1 MTNIHAEDRPTRWP
15 AFRHRGFTAYWIALV
30 ATGFAVQILT
40 VAIGWQVYELTRDP
54 FDLGLVGLSQFAPA
68 LALMLVTGAVAD
80 RFSRRWVMAISLVI
94 MAGCAALF
102 ALIARTGMSDVLFI
116 FALLAVFGTVRAF
129 YNPARQSIVPN
140 IVPARDLANAIALNT
155 TAHNV
160 ATISGPV
167 AGGILYA
174 VRPDLAYLVAM
185 ALLAG
190 SAALVLRIPKAAHR
204 APIVGASWTALSA
217 GLRYILRD
225 KIVLGAMSL
234 DLFVVILGGAAALLP
249 IYASDILNV
258 GPTGLGVLRAAPAV
272 GAIGVGLYLMTAPIR
287 DHAGLVLFASVAGFG
302 LFTLIFALSEI
313 FWLSVVALAIVGGCD
328 MISVYVRSTLVQL
341 WTPDELRGRVNS
353 VNQVFIGASN
363 EVGGFRAG
371 TMAAFVGTVP
381 AVAIGGLGALVVA
394 ALWMRWF
401 GELRRIRRLDSP

>member
-1 MTNIHAEDRPTRWP
+1 MTDAPAAETPARWA

-30 ATGFAVQILT
+30 ATGFAVQIQT

-80 RFSRRWVMAISLVI
+80 RFSRRWVMAICLAV
-94 MAGCAALF
+94 MAGCAGLF
-102 ALIARTGMSDVLFI
+102 ALIAQSGTSNILYI
-116 FALLAVFGTVRAF
+116 FALLAVFGTIRAF

-140 IVPARDLANAIALNT
+140 IVPDGDLANAIALNT

-174 VRPDLAYLVAM
+174 IRPDLAYLVAM
-185 ALLAG
+185 ALLVG
-190 SAALVLRIPKAAHR
+190 SAALVLRIPRAPHR
-204 APIVGASWTALSA
+204 APILGASWSALSA
-217 GLRYILRD
+217 GLRYIVRE
-225 KIVLGAMSL
+225 KVVLGAMSL
-234 DLFVVILGGAAALLP
+234 DLFAVILGGAAALLP
-249 IYASDILNV
+249 IFASDILNV

-272 GAIGVGLYLMTAPIR
+272 GAIAVGLYLMAVPIR
-287 DHAGLVLFASVAGFG
+287 DHAGHILFVSAAGFG
-302 LFTLIFALSEI
+302 LFTLIFALSET
-313 FWLSVVALAIVGGCD
+313 FWLSVVALALVGGCD
-328 MISVYVRSTLVQL
+328 MVSVFVRSTLVQL

-371 TMAAFVGTVP
+371 TMAAFLGPVA
-381 AVAIGGLGALVVA
+381 AVALGGLGALAVA

-401 GELRRIRRLDSP
+401 PDLRRIRRLDSP

>member
-102 ALIARTGMSDVLFI
+102 ALIARTGMSDVLYI

-160 ATISGPV
+160 ATI
-167 AGGILYA
+167 
-174 VRPDLAYLVAM
+174 
-185 ALLAG
+185 
-190 SAALVLRIPKAAHR
+190 
-204 APIVGASWTALSA
+204 
-217 GLRYILRD
+217 
-225 KIVLGAMSL
+225 
-234 DLFVVILGGAAALLP
+234 
-249 IYASDILNV
+249 
-258 GPTGLGVLRAAPAV
+258 
-272 GAIGVGLYLMTAPIR
+272 
-287 DHAGLVLFASVAGFG
+287 
-302 LFTLIFALSEI
+302 
-313 FWLSVVALAIVGGCD
+313 
-328 MISVYVRSTLVQL
+328 
-341 WTPDELRGRVNS
+341 
-353 VNQVFIGASN
+353 
-363 EVGGFRAG
+363 
-371 TMAAFVGTVP
+371 
-381 AVAIGGLGALVVA
+381 
-394 ALWMRWF
+394 
-401 GELRRIRRLDSP
+401 